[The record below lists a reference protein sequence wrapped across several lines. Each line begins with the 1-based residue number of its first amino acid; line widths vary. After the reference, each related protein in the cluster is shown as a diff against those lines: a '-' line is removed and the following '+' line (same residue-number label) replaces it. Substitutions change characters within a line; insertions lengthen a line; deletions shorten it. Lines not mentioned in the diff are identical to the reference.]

1 MHKNLKNKKQTGKMK
16 KIGIHRR
23 RHEGEREK
31 NRWLVANAAEYASK
45 KLESKFLFAN
55 SNIAAP
61 RESKRDIF
69 FSCRC

>member
-31 NRWLVANAAEYASK
+31 KRWLVANAAEYASK
-45 KLESKFLFAN
+45 KLGQKIMF
-55 SNIAAP
+55 
-61 RESKRDIF
+61 
-69 FSCRC
+69 